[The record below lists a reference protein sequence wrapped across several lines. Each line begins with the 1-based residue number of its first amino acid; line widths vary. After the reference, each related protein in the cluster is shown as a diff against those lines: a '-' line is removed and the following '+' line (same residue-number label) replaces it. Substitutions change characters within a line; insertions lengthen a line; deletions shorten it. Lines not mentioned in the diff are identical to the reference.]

1 MITMRS
7 LTVVRKGTD
16 VVVIYVM
23 EIDVNIVWP
32 MDFVRWIILSI
43 LEAIIEAFQVPLRHK
58 PRGIQVVCL
67 HIP

>member
-43 LEAIIEAFQVPLRHK
+43 FEATEAFQVPLRHK
-58 PRGIQVVCL
+58 PRGIQVVCR

>member
-7 LTVVRKGTD
+7 LTVVRKGAD

-43 LEAIIEAFQVPLRHK
+43 FQDTEAFQVPLRHK

>member
-7 LTVVRKGTD
+7 LTAVRKGTD

-43 LEAIIEAFQVPLRHK
+43 FEAKETFQVPLRHK

>member
-1 MITMRS
+1 MRS
-7 LTVVRKGTD
+7 LTVVRKGAD

-43 LEAIIEAFQVPLRHK
+43 FEDTIFIIIFEIVKHELT
-58 PRGIQVVCL
+58 L
-67 HIP
+67 

>member
-7 LTVVRKGTD
+7 LTVVRKGAD

-43 LEAIIEAFQVPLRHK
+43 FEDIIEAFQVSLRHK